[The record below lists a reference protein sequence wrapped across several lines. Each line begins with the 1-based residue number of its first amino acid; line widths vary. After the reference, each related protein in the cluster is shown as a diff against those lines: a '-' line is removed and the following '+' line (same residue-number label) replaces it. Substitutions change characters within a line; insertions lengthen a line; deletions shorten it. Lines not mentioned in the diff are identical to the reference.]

1 MKVLCNMESETRSQ
15 LRYNAPEME
24 VITISVERGFEASNE
39 AGFDG
44 PSYGDEDV
52 EW

>member
-1 MKVLCNMESETRSQ
+1 MESETRSQ

>member
-1 MKVLCNMESETRSQ
+1 MKVLRNMEFETRSQ

-24 VITISVERGFEASNE
+24 VITISVERGFEASDE